1 MKYNKEHN
9 KEHIKLTGDIA
20 KKVLAKLIRIH
31 TNNLNA
37 DDISEINK
45 NKKALSKY
53 KVIWK

>member
-37 DDISEINK
+37 DDIAEINK

>member
-1 MKYNKEHN
+1 MKYN

-20 KKVLAKLIRIH
+20 KKVIAKFIHIH

-37 DDISEINK
+37 DDIAEINK

-53 KVIWK
+53 KVIWKYFND

>member
-1 MKYNKEHN
+1 MKYNKEYN
-9 KEHIKLTGDIA
+9 KEHIKLTDDIA
-20 KKVLAKLIRIH
+20 KKVIAKLIRIH